1 MLHLAVIQYN
11 IFRKHKHVF
20 APVKGAAFMQIE
32 QLQRLVTEQIKK
44 TKDADLLDFVYKLLI
59 TEGSD

>member
-1 MLHLAVIQYN
+1 
-11 IFRKHKHVF
+11 
-20 APVKGAAFMQIE
+20 MQIE
-32 QLQRLVTEQIKK
+32 QLQRLVMEQIKE